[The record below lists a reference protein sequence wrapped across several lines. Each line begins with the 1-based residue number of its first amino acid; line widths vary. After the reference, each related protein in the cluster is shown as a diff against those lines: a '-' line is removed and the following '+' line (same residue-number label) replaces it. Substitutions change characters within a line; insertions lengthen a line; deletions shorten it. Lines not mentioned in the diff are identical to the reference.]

1 MGTVDEDKV
10 ELGRKLY
17 YAGNLEKGVPACSAC
32 HSPKGLGNGP
42 AAYPLLSGQQPEY
55 VAKALKDYRS
65 GARIN
70 QDPSKI
76 MAAIAYKLDDDEID
90 AYLVLCMVYTNKM
103 FRNQFLLFSLLIAL
117 LSCSNDDQ
125 TTFES
130 GNGERFRAGVHYELL
145 DNPTKV
151 RDPSKIEVTEVFW
164 FGCNHCYALE
174 PYIAR
179 WKRDIPLDVTFIK
192 SPATWNDMLKTHAR
206 IYYTAKALGIEQQF
220 VPAAFNTIQNEGK
233 MLTGNTELE
242 YYLSLIHI

>member
-1 MGTVDEDKV
+1 MIMR
-10 ELGRKLY
+10 LMPYLALY
-17 YAGNLEKGVPACSAC
+17 
-32 HSPKGLGNGP
+32 
-42 AAYPLLSGQQPEY
+42 
-55 VAKALKDYRS
+55 
-65 GARIN
+65 
-70 QDPSKI
+70 
-76 MAAIAYKLDDDEID
+76 
-90 AYLVLCMVYTNKM
+90 MVYTNKM
-103 FRNQFLLFSLLIAL
+103 LRTQFLLFYFLIAL
-117 LSCSNDDQ
+117 LGCSNEDQ
-125 TTFES
+125 TTFEA
-130 GNGERFRAGVHYELL
+130 GNGEKFRAGVHYELL

-192 SPATWNDMLKTHAR
+192 SPATWNDMLKTHAT

-242 YYLSLIHI
+242 YYFRGFDVQKDRYKAVSTSFGVRNAVDQADKKMKEWKVTGVPSLVVNGKYKVAASRSVRTDELFDVVDFLIEKERN

>member
-1 MGTVDEDKV
+1 MMMR
-10 ELGRKLY
+10 LM
-17 YAGNLEKGVPACSAC
+17 P
-32 HSPKGLGNGP
+32 
-42 AAYPLLSGQQPEY
+42 
-55 VAKALKDYRS
+55 
-65 GARIN
+65 
-70 QDPSKI
+70 
-76 MAAIAYKLDDDEID
+76 
-90 AYLVLCMVYTNKM
+90 YLALCMVYTNKM

-117 LSCSNDDQ
+117 LGCSNDDQ
-125 TTFES
+125 TTLES
-130 GNGERFRAGVHYELL
+130 VNGEKFRAGVHYELL
-145 DNPTKV
+145 ENPTKV

-242 YYLSLIHI
+242 YYFRGFDVEKDRYKAVSTSFGVRNAVDQADKKMKDWKVTGVPSLVVNGKYKVAASRSVRTDQLFDVVDFLIEKERN

>member
-1 MGTVDEDKV
+1 M
-10 ELGRKLY
+10 
-17 YAGNLEKGVPACSAC
+17 
-32 HSPKGLGNGP
+32 H
-42 AAYPLLSGQQPEY
+42 
-55 VAKALKDYRS
+55 
-65 GARIN
+65 
-70 QDPSKI
+70 
-76 MAAIAYKLDDDEID
+76 
-90 AYLVLCMVYTNKM
+90 YLVLCMVYTNKM

-130 GNGERFRAGVHYELL
+130 GSGERFKAGVHYELL

-179 WKRDIPLDVTFIK
+179 WKRDMPLDVTFIK

-220 VPAAFNTIQNEGK
+220 VPAAFNTIQNEGR

-242 YYLSLIHI
+242 YYFRGFDVEKDRYKAVSTSFGVRNAVDQADKKMKDWKVSGVPSLVVNGKYKVSASRSVRTDELFDVVDFLIEKERN

>member
-1 MGTVDEDKV
+1 MMM
-10 ELGRKLY
+10 KLM
-17 YAGNLEKGVPACSAC
+17 P
-32 HSPKGLGNGP
+32 
-42 AAYPLLSGQQPEY
+42 
-55 VAKALKDYRS
+55 
-65 GARIN
+65 
-70 QDPSKI
+70 
-76 MAAIAYKLDDDEID
+76 
-90 AYLVLCMVYTNKM
+90 YLVLCMVYINKM

-242 YYLSLIHI
+242 YYFRGFDVEKDRYKAVSTSFGVRNAVDQADKKMKDWKVTGVPSLVVNGKYKVAASRSVRTDELFDVVDFLIEKERN

>member
-1 MGTVDEDKV
+1 MMMR
-10 ELGRKLY
+10 LM
-17 YAGNLEKGVPACSAC
+17 P
-32 HSPKGLGNGP
+32 
-42 AAYPLLSGQQPEY
+42 
-55 VAKALKDYRS
+55 
-65 GARIN
+65 
-70 QDPSKI
+70 
-76 MAAIAYKLDDDEID
+76 
-90 AYLVLCMVYTNKM
+90 YLVLCTVYTNKM
-103 FRNQFLLFSLLIAL
+103 FRNQFLLFSLIIAL
-117 LSCSNDDQ
+117 FSCSNDDQ

-242 YYLSLIHI
+242 YYFRGFDVEKDRYKAVSTSFGVRNAVDQADKKMKDWKVTGVPSLVVNGKYKVAASRSVRTDELFDVVDFLIEKERN

>member
-1 MGTVDEDKV
+1 MMMR
-10 ELGRKLY
+10 LM
-17 YAGNLEKGVPACSAC
+17 
-32 HSPKGLGNGP
+32 H
-42 AAYPLLSGQQPEY
+42 
-55 VAKALKDYRS
+55 
-65 GARIN
+65 
-70 QDPSKI
+70 
-76 MAAIAYKLDDDEID
+76 
-90 AYLVLCMVYTNKM
+90 YLVLCMVYTNKM
-103 FRNQFLLFSLLIAL
+103 FRNQFLIFSLLIVL
-117 LSCSNDDQ
+117 LSCSNDEQ

-145 DNPTKV
+145 DNPTKG

-179 WKRDIPLDVTFIK
+179 WKRDMPLDVTFIK

-242 YYLSLIHI
+242 YYFRGFDVEKDRYKAVSTSFGVRNAVDQADKKMKDWKVTGVPSLVVNGKYKVSASRSVRTDELFDVVDFLIEKERN

>member
-1 MGTVDEDKV
+1 MR
-10 ELGRKLY
+10 LM
-17 YAGNLEKGVPACSAC
+17 
-32 HSPKGLGNGP
+32 H
-42 AAYPLLSGQQPEY
+42 
-55 VAKALKDYRS
+55 
-65 GARIN
+65 
-70 QDPSKI
+70 
-76 MAAIAYKLDDDEID
+76 
-90 AYLVLCMVYTNKM
+90 YLALCMVYTNKM
-103 FRNQFLLFSLLIAL
+103 LRTQFLLFYFLIAL
-117 LSCSNDDQ
+117 LGCSNDEQ
-125 TTFES
+125 ITFEA
-130 GNGERFRAGVHYELL
+130 GNGEKFRAGVHYELL

-192 SPATWNDMLKTHAR
+192 SPATWNDMLKTHAT

-242 YYLSLIHI
+242 YYFRGFDVQKDRYKAVSTSFGVRNAVDQADKKMKEWKVTGVPSLVVNGKYKVAASRSVRTDELFDVVDFLIEKERN

>member
-1 MGTVDEDKV
+1 M
-10 ELGRKLY
+10 
-17 YAGNLEKGVPACSAC
+17 
-32 HSPKGLGNGP
+32 H
-42 AAYPLLSGQQPEY
+42 
-55 VAKALKDYRS
+55 
-65 GARIN
+65 
-70 QDPSKI
+70 
-76 MAAIAYKLDDDEID
+76 
-90 AYLVLCMVYTNKM
+90 YLVLCMVYTNKM

-130 GNGERFRAGVHYELL
+130 GSGERFKAGVHYELL

-179 WKRDIPLDVTFIK
+179 WKREMPLDVTFIK

-242 YYLSLIHI
+242 YYFRGFDVEKDRYKAVSTSFGVRNAVDQADKKMKDWKVTGVPSLVVNGKYKVSASRSVRTDELFDVVDFLIEKERN

>member
-1 MGTVDEDKV
+1 M
-10 ELGRKLY
+10 
-17 YAGNLEKGVPACSAC
+17 
-32 HSPKGLGNGP
+32 H
-42 AAYPLLSGQQPEY
+42 
-55 VAKALKDYRS
+55 
-65 GARIN
+65 
-70 QDPSKI
+70 
-76 MAAIAYKLDDDEID
+76 
-90 AYLVLCMVYTNKM
+90 YLVLCMVYTNKM

-130 GNGERFRAGVHYELL
+130 GSGERFKAGVHYELL

-179 WKRDIPLDVTFIK
+179 WKRDMPLDVTFIK

-242 YYLSLIHI
+242 YYFRGFDVEKDRYKAVSTSFGVRNAVDQADKKMKDWKVTGVPSLVVNGKYKVAASRSVRTDELFDVVDFLIEKERN

>member
-1 MGTVDEDKV
+1 MMMR
-10 ELGRKLY
+10 LM
-17 YAGNLEKGVPACSAC
+17 P
-32 HSPKGLGNGP
+32 
-42 AAYPLLSGQQPEY
+42 
-55 VAKALKDYRS
+55 
-65 GARIN
+65 
-70 QDPSKI
+70 
-76 MAAIAYKLDDDEID
+76 
-90 AYLVLCMVYTNKM
+90 YLVLCMVYTNKM
-103 FRNQFLLFSLLIAL
+103 FRNQFLLFPLLIAL

-242 YYLSLIHI
+242 YYFRGFDVEKDRYKAVSTSFGVRNAVDQADKKMKDWKVTGVPSLVVNGKYKVAASRSVRTDELFDVVDFLIEKERN

>member
-1 MGTVDEDKV
+1 MMMR
-10 ELGRKLY
+10 LM
-17 YAGNLEKGVPACSAC
+17 P
-32 HSPKGLGNGP
+32 
-42 AAYPLLSGQQPEY
+42 
-55 VAKALKDYRS
+55 
-65 GARIN
+65 
-70 QDPSKI
+70 
-76 MAAIAYKLDDDEID
+76 
-90 AYLVLCMVYTNKM
+90 YLVLCMVYTNKM
-103 FRNQFLLFSLLIAL
+103 LRTQFLLFYFLIAL
-117 LSCSNDDQ
+117 LGCSNEEQ
-125 TTFES
+125 TTFEA
-130 GNGERFRAGVHYELL
+130 GNGEKFRAGVHYELL

-192 SPATWNDMLKTHAR
+192 SPATWNDMLKTHAT

-242 YYLSLIHI
+242 YYFRGFDVQKDRYKAVSTSFGVRNAVDQADKKMKEGKVTGVPSLVVNGKYKVAASRSVRTDELFDVVDFLIEKERN

>member
-1 MGTVDEDKV
+1 M
-10 ELGRKLY
+10 
-17 YAGNLEKGVPACSAC
+17 
-32 HSPKGLGNGP
+32 H
-42 AAYPLLSGQQPEY
+42 
-55 VAKALKDYRS
+55 
-65 GARIN
+65 
-70 QDPSKI
+70 
-76 MAAIAYKLDDDEID
+76 
-90 AYLVLCMVYTNKM
+90 YLVLCMVYTNKM

-130 GNGERFRAGVHYELL
+130 GSGERFKAGVHYELL

-179 WKRDIPLDVTFIK
+179 WKRDMPLDVTFIK

-220 VPAAFNTIQNEGK
+220 VPAAFNTIQNEGR

-242 YYLSLIHI
+242 YYFRGFDVEKDRYKAVSTSFGVRNAVDQADKKMKDWKVTGVPSLVVNGKYKVSASRSVRTDELFDVVDFLIEKERY

>member
-1 MGTVDEDKV
+1 M
-10 ELGRKLY
+10 
-17 YAGNLEKGVPACSAC
+17 P
-32 HSPKGLGNGP
+32 
-42 AAYPLLSGQQPEY
+42 
-55 VAKALKDYRS
+55 
-65 GARIN
+65 
-70 QDPSKI
+70 
-76 MAAIAYKLDDDEID
+76 
-90 AYLVLCMVYTNKM
+90 YLVLYMVYTNKM
-103 FRNQFLLFSLLIAL
+103 LRTQFLLFYFLIAL
-117 LSCSNDDQ
+117 LGCSNEDQ
-125 TTFES
+125 TTFEA
-130 GNGERFRAGVHYELL
+130 GNGEKFRAGVHYELL

-242 YYLSLIHI
+242 YYFRGFDVEKDRYKAVSTSFGVRNAVDQADKKMKDWKVTGVPSLVVNGKYKVAASRSVRTDELFDVVDFLIEKERN

>member
-1 MGTVDEDKV
+1 MPY
-10 ELGRKLY
+10 LALY
-17 YAGNLEKGVPACSAC
+17 
-32 HSPKGLGNGP
+32 
-42 AAYPLLSGQQPEY
+42 
-55 VAKALKDYRS
+55 
-65 GARIN
+65 
-70 QDPSKI
+70 
-76 MAAIAYKLDDDEID
+76 
-90 AYLVLCMVYTNKM
+90 MVYTNKM
-103 FRNQFLLFSLLIAL
+103 LRTQFLLFYFFIAL
-117 LSCSNDDQ
+117 LGCSNEDQ
-125 TTFES
+125 TTFEA
-130 GNGERFRAGVHYELL
+130 GNGEKFRAGVHYELL

-192 SPATWNDMLKTHAR
+192 SPATWNDMLKTHAT

-242 YYLSLIHI
+242 YYFRGFDVQKDRYKAVSTSFGVRNAVDQADKKMKEWKVTGVPSLVVNGKYKVAASRSVRTDELFDVVDFLIEKERN

>member
-1 MGTVDEDKV
+1 M
-10 ELGRKLY
+10 
-17 YAGNLEKGVPACSAC
+17 P
-32 HSPKGLGNGP
+32 
-42 AAYPLLSGQQPEY
+42 
-55 VAKALKDYRS
+55 
-65 GARIN
+65 
-70 QDPSKI
+70 
-76 MAAIAYKLDDDEID
+76 
-90 AYLVLCMVYTNKM
+90 YLVLCMVYTNKM
-103 FRNQFLLFSLLIAL
+103 LRTQFLLLFFLIAL
-117 LSCSNDDQ
+117 LGCSNDEQ
-125 TTFES
+125 TTFEA
-130 GNGERFRAGVHYELL
+130 GNGEKFRAGVHYELL

-192 SPATWNDMLKTHAR
+192 SPATWNDMLKTHAT

-242 YYLSLIHI
+242 YYFRGFDVQKDRYKAVSTSFGVRNAVDQADKKMKEWKVTGVPSLVVNGKYKVAASRSVRTDELFDVVDFLIEKERN

>member
-1 MGTVDEDKV
+1 MR
-10 ELGRKLY
+10 LM
-17 YAGNLEKGVPACSAC
+17 
-32 HSPKGLGNGP
+32 H
-42 AAYPLLSGQQPEY
+42 
-55 VAKALKDYRS
+55 
-65 GARIN
+65 
-70 QDPSKI
+70 
-76 MAAIAYKLDDDEID
+76 
-90 AYLVLCMVYTNKM
+90 YLVLCMVYTNKM
-103 FRNQFLLFSLLIAL
+103 FRNQFLLFCLLIAL

-151 RDPSKIEVTEVFW
+151 LDPSKIEVTEVFW

-179 WKRDIPLDVTFIK
+179 WKRDMPLDVTFIK

-220 VPAAFNTIQNEGK
+220 VPAAFNTIQNEGR

-242 YYLSLIHI
+242 YYFRGFDVEKDRYKAVSTSFGVRNAVDQADKKMKDWKVTGVPSLVVNGKYKVSASRSVRTDELFDVVDFLIEKERY

>member
-1 MGTVDEDKV
+1 M
-10 ELGRKLY
+10 
-17 YAGNLEKGVPACSAC
+17 
-32 HSPKGLGNGP
+32 H
-42 AAYPLLSGQQPEY
+42 
-55 VAKALKDYRS
+55 
-65 GARIN
+65 
-70 QDPSKI
+70 
-76 MAAIAYKLDDDEID
+76 
-90 AYLVLCMVYTNKM
+90 YLVLCMVYTNKM

-130 GNGERFRAGVHYELL
+130 GSGERFKAGVHYELL

-242 YYLSLIHI
+242 YYFRGFNVEKDRYKAVSTSFGVRNAVDQADKKMKDWKVTGVPSLVVNGKYKVSASRSVRTDELFDVVDFLIEKERN

>member
-1 MGTVDEDKV
+1 MMMR
-10 ELGRKLY
+10 LM
-17 YAGNLEKGVPACSAC
+17 P
-32 HSPKGLGNGP
+32 
-42 AAYPLLSGQQPEY
+42 
-55 VAKALKDYRS
+55 
-65 GARIN
+65 
-70 QDPSKI
+70 
-76 MAAIAYKLDDDEID
+76 
-90 AYLVLCMVYTNKM
+90 YLVLCMVYTNKM

-125 TTFES
+125 TTFEA
-130 GNGERFRAGVHYELL
+130 GNGEKFRAGVHYELL

-242 YYLSLIHI
+242 YYFRGFDVQKDRYKAVSTSFGVRNAVDQADKKMKDWKVTGVPSLVVNGKYKVAASRSVRTDELFEVVDFLIEKERN

>member
-1 MGTVDEDKV
+1 M
-10 ELGRKLY
+10 
-17 YAGNLEKGVPACSAC
+17 
-32 HSPKGLGNGP
+32 H
-42 AAYPLLSGQQPEY
+42 
-55 VAKALKDYRS
+55 
-65 GARIN
+65 
-70 QDPSKI
+70 
-76 MAAIAYKLDDDEID
+76 
-90 AYLVLCMVYTNKM
+90 YLVLCMVYTNKM

-130 GNGERFRAGVHYELL
+130 GSGERFKAGVHYELL

-179 WKRDIPLDVTFIK
+179 WKRDMPLDVTFIK

-220 VPAAFNTIQNEGK
+220 VPAAFNTIQNEGR

-242 YYLSLIHI
+242 YYFRGFDVEKDRYKAVSTSFGVRNAVDQADKKMKDWKVTGVPSLVVNGKYKVSASRSVRTDELFDVVDFLIEKERN

>member
-1 MGTVDEDKV
+1 MR
-10 ELGRKLY
+10 LM
-17 YAGNLEKGVPACSAC
+17 
-32 HSPKGLGNGP
+32 H
-42 AAYPLLSGQQPEY
+42 
-55 VAKALKDYRS
+55 
-65 GARIN
+65 
-70 QDPSKI
+70 
-76 MAAIAYKLDDDEID
+76 
-90 AYLVLCMVYTNKM
+90 YLALCMVYTNKM
-103 FRNQFLLFSLLIAL
+103 LRTQFLLFYFIIAL
-117 LSCSNDDQ
+117 LGCSNDEQ
-125 TTFES
+125 TTFEA
-130 GNGERFRAGVHYELL
+130 GNGEKFRAGVHYELL

-192 SPATWNDMLKTHAR
+192 SPATWNDMLKTHAT

-242 YYLSLIHI
+242 YYFRGFDVQKDRYKAVSTSFGVRNAVDQADKKMKEWKVTGVPSLVVNGKYKVAASRSVRTDELFDVVDFLIEKERN

>member
-1 MGTVDEDKV
+1 MR
-10 ELGRKLY
+10 LM
-17 YAGNLEKGVPACSAC
+17 
-32 HSPKGLGNGP
+32 H
-42 AAYPLLSGQQPEY
+42 YP
-55 VAKALKDYRS
+55 
-65 GARIN
+65 
-70 QDPSKI
+70 
-76 MAAIAYKLDDDEID
+76 
-90 AYLVLCMVYTNKM
+90 VLCMVYTNKM
-103 FRNQFLLFSLLIAL
+103 FRNKFLLFFLLVAL
-117 LSCSNDDQ
+117 LGCSNDDQ

-130 GNGERFRAGVHYELL
+130 GNGEKFRAGVHYELL

-242 YYLSLIHI
+242 YYFRGFDVEKDRYKAVSTSFGVRNAVDQADKKMKDWKVTGVPSLVVNGKYKVAASRSVRTDELFDVVDFLIEKERN

>member
-1 MGTVDEDKV
+1 M
-10 ELGRKLY
+10 
-17 YAGNLEKGVPACSAC
+17 
-32 HSPKGLGNGP
+32 
-42 AAYPLLSGQQPEY
+42 
-55 VAKALKDYRS
+55 
-65 GARIN
+65 
-70 QDPSKI
+70 I
-76 MAAIAYKLDDDEID
+76 MRLMP
-90 AYLVLCMVYTNKM
+90 YLVLYMVYTNKM
-103 FRNQFLLFSLLIAL
+103 LRTQFLLFYFLIAL
-117 LSCSNDDQ
+117 LGCSNEDQ
-125 TTFES
+125 TTFEA
-130 GNGERFRAGVHYELL
+130 GNGEKFRAGVHYELL

-192 SPATWNDMLKTHAR
+192 SPATWNDMLKTHAT

-242 YYLSLIHI
+242 YYFRGFDVQKDRYKAVSTSFGVRNAVDQADKKMKEWKVTGVPSLVVNGKYKVAASRSVRTDELFDVVDFLIEKERN

>member
-1 MGTVDEDKV
+1 MPY
-10 ELGRKLY
+10 LALY
-17 YAGNLEKGVPACSAC
+17 
-32 HSPKGLGNGP
+32 
-42 AAYPLLSGQQPEY
+42 
-55 VAKALKDYRS
+55 
-65 GARIN
+65 
-70 QDPSKI
+70 
-76 MAAIAYKLDDDEID
+76 
-90 AYLVLCMVYTNKM
+90 MVYTNKM
-103 FRNQFLLFSLLIAL
+103 LRTQFLLFYFLIAL
-117 LSCSNDDQ
+117 LGCSNEDQ
-125 TTFES
+125 ITFEA
-130 GNGERFRAGVHYELL
+130 GNGEKFRAGVHYELL

-192 SPATWNDMLKTHAR
+192 SPATWNDMLKTHAT

-242 YYLSLIHI
+242 YYFRGFDVQKDRYKAVSTSFGVRNAVDQADKKMKEWKVTGVPSLVVNGKYKVAASRSVRTDELFDVVDFLIDKERN

>member
-1 MGTVDEDKV
+1 MPY
-10 ELGRKLY
+10 LALY
-17 YAGNLEKGVPACSAC
+17 
-32 HSPKGLGNGP
+32 
-42 AAYPLLSGQQPEY
+42 
-55 VAKALKDYRS
+55 
-65 GARIN
+65 
-70 QDPSKI
+70 
-76 MAAIAYKLDDDEID
+76 
-90 AYLVLCMVYTNKM
+90 MVYTNKM
-103 FRNQFLLFSLLIAL
+103 LRTQFLLFYFLIAL
-117 LSCSNDDQ
+117 LGCSNEDQ
-125 TTFES
+125 TTFEA
-130 GNGERFRAGVHYELL
+130 GNGEKFRAGVHYELL

-192 SPATWNDMLKTHAR
+192 SPATWNDMLKTHAT

-242 YYLSLIHI
+242 YYFRGFDVQKDRYKAVSTSFGVRNAVDQADKKMKEWKVTGVPSLVVNGKYKVAASRSVRTDELFDVVDFLIEKERN

>member
-1 MGTVDEDKV
+1 MLRT
-10 ELGRKLY
+10 
-17 YAGNLEKGVPACSAC
+17 
-32 HSPKGLGNGP
+32 
-42 AAYPLLSGQQPEY
+42 
-55 VAKALKDYRS
+55 
-65 GARIN
+65 
-70 QDPSKI
+70 
-76 MAAIAYKLDDDEID
+76 
-90 AYLVLCMVYTNKM
+90 
-103 FRNQFLLFSLLIAL
+103 QFLLFYFLIAL
-117 LSCSNDDQ
+117 LGCSNDEQ
-125 TTFES
+125 TTFEA
-130 GNGERFRAGVHYELL
+130 GNGEKFRAGVHYELL

-192 SPATWNDMLKTHAR
+192 SPATWNDMLKTHAT

-242 YYLSLIHI
+242 YYFRGFDVQKDRYKAVSTSFGVRNAVDQADKKMKEWKVTGVPSLVVNGKYKVAASRSVRTDELFDVVDFLIEKERN

>member
-1 MGTVDEDKV
+1 MR
-10 ELGRKLY
+10 LM
-17 YAGNLEKGVPACSAC
+17 
-32 HSPKGLGNGP
+32 H
-42 AAYPLLSGQQPEY
+42 YP
-55 VAKALKDYRS
+55 
-65 GARIN
+65 
-70 QDPSKI
+70 
-76 MAAIAYKLDDDEID
+76 
-90 AYLVLCMVYTNKM
+90 VLCMVYTNKM
-103 FRNQFLLFSLLIAL
+103 FRNKFLLFFLLVAL
-117 LSCSNDDQ
+117 LGCSNDDQ

-130 GNGERFRAGVHYELL
+130 GNGEKFRAGVHYELL

-242 YYLSLIHI
+242 YYFRGFDVEKDRYKAVSTSFGVRNAVDQADKKMKDWKVTGVPSLIVNGKYKVAASRSVRTDELFDVVDFLIEKERN

>member
-1 MGTVDEDKV
+1 MR
-10 ELGRKLY
+10 LM
-17 YAGNLEKGVPACSAC
+17 P
-32 HSPKGLGNGP
+32 
-42 AAYPLLSGQQPEY
+42 
-55 VAKALKDYRS
+55 
-65 GARIN
+65 
-70 QDPSKI
+70 
-76 MAAIAYKLDDDEID
+76 
-90 AYLVLCMVYTNKM
+90 YLVLCMVYTKKM

-242 YYLSLIHI
+242 YYFRGFDVEKDRYKAVSTSFGVRNAVDQADKKMKDWKVTGVPSLVVNGKYKVAASRSVSTDELFAVVDFLIEKERN

>member
-1 MGTVDEDKV
+1 MMMR
-10 ELGRKLY
+10 LM
-17 YAGNLEKGVPACSAC
+17 P
-32 HSPKGLGNGP
+32 
-42 AAYPLLSGQQPEY
+42 
-55 VAKALKDYRS
+55 
-65 GARIN
+65 
-70 QDPSKI
+70 
-76 MAAIAYKLDDDEID
+76 
-90 AYLVLCMVYTNKM
+90 YLVLCMVYTNKM
-103 FRNQFLLFSLLIAL
+103 LRTQFLLFYFLIAL
-117 LSCSNDDQ
+117 LGCSNEEQ
-125 TTFES
+125 TTFEA

-192 SPATWNDMLKTHAR
+192 SPATWNDMLKTHAT

-242 YYLSLIHI
+242 YYFRGFDVQKDRYKAVSTSFGVRNAVDQADKKMKEWKVTGVPSLVVNGKYKVAASRSVRTDELFDVVDFLIEKERN